1 MFTLKYSLLIKRTPS
16 QALRLKNPLRDD
28 QLRHPSLTTFVQ
40 VRFTTGTNNNLLRL
54 ALSVK
59 SKLKS
64 ESLEGLSRLRRGI
77 NCNYEDRE

>member
-16 QALRLKNPLRDD
+16 QALRLKNPLRLT
-28 QLRHPSLTTFVQ
+28 QSLTTFVQ

-59 SKLKS
+59 SEVKS

>member
-16 QALRLKNPLRDD
+16 QALRLKNPLRND
-28 QLRHPSLTTFVQ
+28 QLRLTTFVQ

-59 SKLKS
+59 SEVKS
-64 ESLEGLSRLRRGI
+64 EGLEGLSRLRRGI